1 MTTRK
6 KTNGEEPATIEDVL
20 KKIESLRKVGSSDRK
35 LLSAALL
42 EFRTATT
49 DSFKRAYEQLD
60 KFFKAIDAH
69 GDLLREHAKELTD
82 HHGQLTDHHG
92 KITDLTERVIKLES
106 PDGQK

>member
-82 HHGQLTDHHG
+82 HHG
-92 KITDLTERVIKLES
+92 KITELDQRVSKLES
-106 PDGQK
+106 PNGHK